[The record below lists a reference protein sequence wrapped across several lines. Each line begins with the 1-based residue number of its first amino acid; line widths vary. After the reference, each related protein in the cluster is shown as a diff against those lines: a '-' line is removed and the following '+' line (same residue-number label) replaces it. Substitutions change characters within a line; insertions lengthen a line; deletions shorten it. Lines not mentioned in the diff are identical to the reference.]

1 MTGVMSKHWR
11 AYHPKCKCEMC
22 ARIRRGRM
30 LEKNRKW
37 TFEDTF
43 KIVVF
48 VIIVAAMCI
57 LT

>member
-1 MTGVMSKHWR
+1 
-11 AYHPKCKCEMC
+11 MC

>member
-1 MTGVMSKHWR
+1 MSKHWR

-30 LEKNRKW
+30 LDKNRKW

-43 KIVVF
+43 KIVAF